1 MDHMKGM
8 SRSSHLL
15 LWGGALLFIF
25 LFFDWQQ
32 YCVPNTDACVGQ
44 SGWHGWG
51 VLVGILVIALVA
63 WEIVQLVGVSLP
75 ELPVKAAMLSA
86 GLAGGILLFT
96 VIKFLVDNEFRH
108 WPSWIGLILAILIAI
123 GGWLRWSGDAPK
135 EMNLS
140 RSAAGPPPA
149 MPPPPAAPPP
159 PAPPEASAPPDAPA
173 S

>member
-1 MDHMKGM
+1 MDQLKGM

-15 LWGGALLFIF
+15 FWGGALLFIF

-32 YCVPNTDACVGQ
+32 VCVNFGGNSACGGQ

-63 WEIVQLVGVSLP
+63 WEVVQLVGVSLP
-75 ELPVKAAMLSA
+75 DLPVKPAMISA

-108 WPSWIGLILAILIAI
+108 WPAWIGLILAILIAV
-123 GGWLRWSGDAPK
+123 GGYLRYAGDEPTEVNISKAPP
-135 EMNLS
+135 ES
-140 RSAAGPPPA
+140 PPPA
-149 MPPPPAAPPP
+149 EPPAA
-159 PAPPEASAPPDAPA
+159 
-173 S
+173 

>member
-1 MDHMKGM
+1 MDHLKGM

-32 YCVPNTDACVGQ
+32 VCVNFGGNSACGGQ

-51 VLVGILVIALVA
+51 VLVGILAIALVA
-63 WEIVQLVGVSLP
+63 WEVVQLVGVSLP
-75 ELPVKAAMLSA
+75 DLPVKPAMISA

-96 VIKFLVDNEFRH
+96 VIKFLVDNEARH
-108 WPSWIGLILAILIAI
+108 WPAWIGLILAILIAV
-123 GGWLRWSGDAPK
+123 GGWLRWSGDEPK

-140 RSAAGPPPA
+140 KSASA
-149 MPPPPAAPPP
+149 PPPAAPPP
-159 PAPPEASAPPDAPA
+159 PPPEAPAPPPDAPA